1 MNWVFFSMDEFE
13 TGYSSLTYQKKLPTE
28 HLKIDLSFIRD
39 MLTDQDESAIVLGII
54 QLAKTFERNVIA
66 EGEETIAH
74 SENH

>member
-1 MNWVFFSMDEFE
+1 
-13 TGYSSLTYQKKLPTE
+13 
-28 HLKIDLSFIRD
+28 

-66 EGEETIAH
+66 ESEETIAH